1 MLNFKSTSTLIIAF
15 VLFTALNLNIQA
27 QSDETPTYGLRGVHS
42 VGVVDFVIE
51 QEDYNLNATMWY
63 PALNSDEIEES
74 YTYDLNGLVT
84 AGQAIHD
91 ALPEIGDEPYPV
103 IIYSHGLFGSRFE
116 STHFLEHLTSWGF
129 VVIAADHT
137 GSTFF
142 DTTSADDVVQSFG
155 YRPQDIT
162 RLIDYAEAINAEG
175 EFAGLLD
182 MTAVG
187 VTGFSFGGYTALLA
201 GGAVIDSAALAVAC
215 EGVST
220 EQNALCDPGY
230 QQLLAETIGLDA
242 IPQGLW
248 QSTVDERIKTIVL
261 LAPCCVDII
270 GADGLA
276 SVTMP
281 LMVIA
286 GTSDTAAPPE
296 YHGIVA
302 FDNVSSE
309 TGALILI
316 EDAGHD
322 IYMDSYS
329 GAIVRAHDLIQHFA
343 TAFFMTQLK
352 DDMNAVTLIDPSTM
366 DFAEITY
373 TAVGINP
380 E

>member
-1 MLNFKSTSTLIIAF
+1 MLNFKSTSTLMVAF
-15 VLFTALNLNIQA
+15 VLFTALSLNIQA

-42 VGVVDFVIE
+42 VGVVDFIIE
-51 QEDYNLNATMWY
+51 QDDNNLNATMWY
-63 PALNSDEIEES
+63 PALNSNEVEDD

-91 ALPEIGDEPYPV
+91 ALPDIGDEPYPL

-116 STHFLEHLTSWGF
+116 STHYLEHLASWGF
-129 VVIAADHT
+129 VVIAADHN

-142 DTTSADDVVQSFG
+142 DTTSADDIVQSFG

-175 EFAGLLD
+175 EFTGLLD
-182 MTAVG
+182 MNAIG
-187 VTGFSFGGYTALLA
+187 VTGFSFGGYTALRA
-201 GGAVIDSAALAVAC
+201 GGAVIDSAALAIAC

-220 EQNALCDPGY
+220 EQNALCDPSY

-248 QSTVDERIKTIVL
+248 ESAIDERIKAIVP
-261 LAPCCVDII
+261 LAPCCVDIL

-276 SVTMP
+276 SGTIP
-281 LMVIA
+281 LMVII
-286 GTSDTAAPPE
+286 GTADTAAPPE
-296 YHGIVA
+296 QNGIVA

-309 TGALILI
+309 TSALVLI

-322 IYMDSYS
+322 IYVDSYN
-329 GAIVRAHDLIQHFA
+329 GAIVRAHELIRHFS
-343 TAFFMTQLK
+343 TAFFMAQLK
-352 DDMNAVTLIDPSTM
+352 DDISAATRLDPSTM

-373 TAVGINP
+373 TTVGINP

>member
-42 VGVVDFVIE
+42 IGVVDFIIE
-51 QEDYNLNATMWY
+51 QDDYNLNATMWY
-63 PALNSDEIEES
+63 PALNSNEIEES

-91 ALPEIGDEPYPV
+91 ALPEIGDEPYPL

-116 STHFLEHLTSWGF
+116 STHYIEHLASWGF

-142 DTTSADDVVQSFG
+142 DTTSPYDVVQSFG

-162 RLIDYAEAINAEG
+162 RLIDYAETINAEG

-182 MTAVG
+182 MTAIG

-201 GGAVIDSAALAVAC
+201 GGAVIDSAALTIAC

-230 QQLLAETIGLDA
+230 QQLLAETIGLDD
-242 IPQGLW
+242 IPEGLW
-248 QSTVDERIKTIVL
+248 QSTVDERITAIVS
-261 LAPCCVDII
+261 LAPCCVDIL
-270 GADGLA
+270 GADGLV

-286 GTSDTAAPPE
+286 GTADTAAPPE
-296 YHGIVA
+296 YNGIVA

-309 TGALILI
+309 TSALVLI
-316 EDAGHD
+316 EDAEHD
-322 IYMDSYS
+322 IYTDSYN

-343 TAFFMTQLK
+343 
-352 DDMNAVTLIDPSTM
+352 
-366 DFAEITY
+366 
-373 TAVGINP
+373 
-380 E
+380 